1 MKGKTLFKTIIVV
14 FLVAWACLALWPTYK
29 LHNLTAERRLDL
41 ENKGKLVPLLNKA
54 IKLGL
59 DLQGGMYLTYEI
71 DLPELVSQMAENKD
85 PIFEDLMT
93 QVREDMNVR
102 SEGFFALMMEKFTA
116 QNVPLH
122 RYWGDR
128 RDSDA
133 KIINYLEEQSGD
145 AMNRAMQKL
154 RNRIDQ
160 FGVSEPNIQKV
171 GARRIL
177 IELPGVTNETRA
189 KELIGKT
196 ALLEWSLLKDPRVF
210 METVEKIDNAMGRER
225 KGESVENIEPA
236 EKDTTKAV
244 AQQKESQDQSI
255 SVSELFGESE
265 ELDTAT
271 AAIEDTS
278 LLVDEGIFQENPFIA
293 LLRNIRGH
301 EVAVPV
307 DNIHAVK
314 RILARPDLNRFIPS
328 DAAIRWGSEDFEVD
342 GKKYRDLYMV
352 KKEPALLGKH
362 ITDARVTIG
371 SDVRSQGRPIVS
383 FALDSRGRRIFARV
397 TAANLEKRLAII
409 LDSMVV
415 SAPVIQ
421 TKIPDGRG
429 TITGI
434 PTMDEAKMI
443 AIVLRVGALPAP
455 LRIVE
460 ERTVGPSLGQDS
472 IDSGERAILFGFGL
486 VVLFMVV
493 YYRLGGLI
501 ANVALLMNILLLL
514 AMLAQ
519 FGFTL
524 TLPGIAGIV
533 LTIGMAVDANVL
545 VFERIREE
553 LRTGK
558 TVRASIDAGYGR
570 AFRTIF
576 DANFTTLMT
585 AFVLY
590 YFGSGPIRGFA
601 VTLAI
606 GIVVSMFTALVVT
619 RMIFDVI
626 TSRKV
631 MKSLSI

>member
-1 MKGKTLFKTIIVV
+1 MKGKTLFKTIVV
-14 FLVAWACLALWPTYK
+14 IFLVAWACIALWPTYK
-29 LHNLTAERRLDL
+29 LHNLTPDQRESLDN
-41 ENKGKLVPLLNKA
+41 EGKLVPLLEKE
-54 IKLGL
+54 IRLGL

-85 PIFEDLMT
+85 PIFEDLMN

-102 SEGFFALMMEKFTA
+102 SEDFFDILMEKFTTEKVA
-116 QNVPLH
+116 LH

-128 RDSDA
+128 RDSDDRI
-133 KIINYLEEQSGD
+133 KKFLQEQAND
-145 AMNRAMQKL
+145 AMDRAMQKL

-160 FGVSEPNIQKV
+160 FGVAEPNIQKI

-177 IELPGVTNETRA
+177 IELPGVTDQDRA

-196 ALLEWSLLKDPRVF
+196 ALLEWSLLKDSRVF
-210 METVEKIDNAMGRER
+210 MESVEKIDKAIGKER
-225 KGESVENIEPA
+225 KGESVENLELA
-236 EKDTTKAV
+236 EKDSTETV
-244 AQQKESQDQSI
+244 TEQKESQDKSI

-265 ELDTAT
+265 ELDTV
-271 AAIEDTS
+271 AAAKEDTS

-307 DNIHAVK
+307 ENIRAVK
-314 RILARPDLNRFIPS
+314 RILSREDMKRFIPS
-328 DAAIRWGSEDFEVD
+328 DAAVRWGAEDFEVD
-342 GKKYRDLYMV
+342 GKKYRDLYLV

-371 SDVRSQGRPIVS
+371 SDIRSQGRPIVS
-383 FALDSRGRRIFARV
+383 FALDARGRRIFARV
-397 TAANLEKRLAII
+397 TAANLDKRLAII

-455 LRIVE
+455 LRIIE

-472 IDSGERAILFGFGL
+472 IESGQKAILFGFGL
-486 VVLFMVV
+486 VVLFMIV
-493 YYRLGGLI
+493 YYRMAGFI
-501 ANVALLMNILLLL
+501 ANIALVMNILLLL

-553 LRTGK
+553 LKTGK

-570 AFRTIF
+570 AFRTIL
-576 DANFTTLMT
+576 DANVTTLMT

-619 RMIFDVI
+619 RMIFDAI

-631 MKSLSI
+631 MRTLSI

>member
-1 MKGKTLFKTIIVV
+1 MKGKTLFKTIIVI
-14 FLVAWACLALWPTYK
+14 FLVAWACFALWPTYK
-29 LHNLTAERRLDL
+29 LNNLTPDQRESLDD
-41 ENKGKLVPLLNKA
+41 EGKLVPLLEKE
-54 IKLGL
+54 IRLGL

-85 PIFEDLMT
+85 PIFEDLID

-102 SEGFFALMMEKFTA
+102 SEDFFDILMEKFSTEKVA
-116 QNVPLH
+116 LH

-128 RDSDA
+128 RDSDD
-133 KIINYLEEQSGD
+133 KIKKFLQDQAND
-145 AMNRAMQKL
+145 AMDRAMQKL

-160 FGVSEPNIQKV
+160 FGVAEPNIQKI

-177 IELPGVTNETRA
+177 IELPGVTDQARA

-196 ALLEWSLLKDPRVF
+196 ALLEWSLLKDSRVF
-210 METVEKIDNAMGRER
+210 MESVEKIDKAVGKER
-225 KGESVENIEPA
+225 KGESVENLELA
-236 EKDTTKAV
+236 EKDSTETV
-244 AQQKESQDQSI
+244 AEQKESQDKSI

-265 ELDTAT
+265 ELDTV
-271 AAIEDTS
+271 AAAQEDTS

-307 DNIHAVK
+307 ENIRAVK
-314 RILARPDLNRFIPS
+314 RILSREDMRRFIPS
-328 DAAIRWGSEDFEVD
+328 DAAVRWGAEDFEVD
-342 GKKYRDLYMV
+342 GKKYRDLYLV

-371 SDVRSQGRPIVS
+371 NDVRSQGRPIVS
-383 FALDSRGRRIFARV
+383 FALDARGRRIFARV
-397 TAANLEKRLAII
+397 TAANLDKRLAII

-455 LRIVE
+455 LRIIE

-472 IDSGERAILFGFGL
+472 IESGQKAILLGFGL
-486 VVLFMVV
+486 VVLFMIV
-493 YYRLGGLI
+493 YYRMAGFI
-501 ANVALLMNILLLL
+501 ANIALIMNILLLL

-553 LRTGK
+553 LKTGK

-570 AFRTIF
+570 AFRTIL
-576 DANFTTLMT
+576 DANVTTLMT

-619 RMIFDVI
+619 RMIFDAI

-631 MKSLSI
+631 MRTLSI

>member
-1 MKGKTLFKTIIVV
+1 MKGKTLFKTILVL
-14 FLVAWACLALWPTYK
+14 FLIAWACLALWPTYK
-29 LHNLTAERRLDL
+29 LHHLTPDQREELDD
-41 ENKGKLVPLLNKA
+41 EGKLVPLLEKG
-54 IKLGL
+54 IRLGL

-85 PIFEDLMT
+85 PIFEDLMS

-102 SEGFFALMMEKFTA
+102 SEDFFDILMEKFTTEKVA
-116 QNVPLH
+116 LH

-128 RDSDA
+128 RDSDD
-133 KIINYLEEQSGD
+133 KIKKFLQEQADD
-145 AMNRAMQKL
+145 AMDRAMQKL

-160 FGVSEPNIQKV
+160 FGVAEPNIQKV

-177 IELPGVTNETRA
+177 IELPGVTDQDRA
-189 KELIGKT
+189 KALIGKT
-196 ALLEWSLLKDPRVF
+196 ALLEWSLLKDSRVF
-210 METVEKIDNAMGRER
+210 METVEKIDKALSNER
-225 KGESVENIEPA
+225 KGESVENIELAAKDSTETPA
-236 EKDTTKAV
+236 E
-244 AQQKESQDQSI
+244 QKESQDKSI

-265 ELDTAT
+265 ELDTS
-271 AAIEDTS
+271 AAAEEDTS

-301 EVAVPV
+301 EVAVPLE
-307 DNIHAVK
+307 NIRAVK
-314 RILARPDLNRFIPS
+314 RILLREDMKRFVPS
-328 DAAIRWGSEDFEVD
+328 DAVLRWGSEDFEID

-371 SDVRSQGRPIVS
+371 NDVRSQGRPIVS
-383 FALDSRGRRIFARV
+383 FALDARGRRIFARV

-455 LRIVE
+455 LRIIE

-472 IDSGERAILFGFGL
+472 IDSGQKAILLGFGL
-486 VVLFMVV
+486 VVLFMLV

-501 ANVALLMNILLLL
+501 ANIALVMNILLLL

-553 LRTGK
+553 LKTGK

-570 AFRTIF
+570 AFRTIL
-576 DANFTTLMT
+576 DANVTTLMT

-601 VTLAI
+601 ITLAI

-631 MKSLSI
+631 MRTLSI

>member
-1 MKGKTLFKTIIVV
+1 
-14 FLVAWACLALWPTYK
+14 
-29 LHNLTAERRLDL
+29 
-41 ENKGKLVPLLNKA
+41 
-54 IKLGL
+54 
-59 DLQGGMYLTYEI
+59 
-71 DLPELVSQMAENKD
+71 
-85 PIFEDLMT
+85 
-93 QVREDMNVR
+93 
-102 SEGFFALMMEKFTA
+102 
-116 QNVPLH
+116 
-122 RYWGDR
+122 
-128 RDSDA
+128 
-133 KIINYLEEQSGD
+133 
-145 AMNRAMQKL
+145 
-154 RNRIDQ
+154 
-160 FGVSEPNIQKV
+160 
-171 GARRIL
+171 
-177 IELPGVTNETRA
+177 
-189 KELIGKT
+189 
-196 ALLEWSLLKDPRVF
+196 
-210 METVEKIDNAMGRER
+210 
-225 KGESVENIEPA
+225 
-236 EKDTTKAV
+236 
-244 AQQKESQDQSI
+244 
-255 SVSELFGESE
+255 
-265 ELDTAT
+265 
-271 AAIEDTS
+271 
-278 LLVDEGIFQENPFIA
+278 
-293 LLRNIRGH
+293 
-301 EVAVPV
+301 
-307 DNIHAVK
+307 
-314 RILARPDLNRFIPS
+314 
-328 DAAIRWGSEDFEVD
+328 
-342 GKKYRDLYMV
+342 
-352 KKEPALLGKH
+352 
-362 ITDARVTIG
+362 
-371 SDVRSQGRPIVS
+371 
-383 FALDSRGRRIFARV
+383 
-397 TAANLEKRLAII
+397 
-409 LDSMVV
+409 
-415 SAPVIQ
+415 
-421 TKIPDGRG
+421 
-429 TITGI
+429 
-434 PTMDEAKMI
+434 MI

>member
-1 MKGKTLFKTIIVV
+1 MKGKTLFKTIIVI
-14 FLVAWACLALWPTYK
+14 FLVAWACFALWPTYK
-29 LHNLTAERRLDL
+29 LNNLTPDQRESLDD
-41 ENKGKLVPLLNKA
+41 EGKLVPLLEKE
-54 IKLGL
+54 IRLGL

-85 PIFEDLMT
+85 PIFEDLID

-102 SEGFFALMMEKFTA
+102 SEDFFDILMEKFSTEKVA
-116 QNVPLH
+116 LH

-128 RDSDA
+128 RDSDD
-133 KIINYLEEQSGD
+133 KIKKFLQDQAND
-145 AMNRAMQKL
+145 AMDRAMQKL

-160 FGVSEPNIQKV
+160 FGVAEPNIQKI

-177 IELPGVTNETRA
+177 IELPGVTDQARA

-196 ALLEWSLLKDPRVF
+196 ALLEWSLLKDSRVF
-210 METVEKIDNAMGRER
+210 MESVEKIDKALGKER
-225 KGESVENIEPA
+225 KGESVENLELA
-236 EKDTTKAV
+236 EKDSTETV
-244 AQQKESQDQSI
+244 AEQKESQDKSI

-265 ELDTAT
+265 ELDTV
-271 AAIEDTS
+271 AAAQEDTS

-307 DNIHAVK
+307 ENIRAVK
-314 RILARPDLNRFIPS
+314 RILSREDMRRFIPS
-328 DAAIRWGSEDFEVD
+328 DAAVRWGAEDFEVD
-342 GKKYRDLYMV
+342 GKKYRDLYLV

-371 SDVRSQGRPIVS
+371 NDVRSQGRPIVS
-383 FALDSRGRRIFARV
+383 FALDARGRRIFARV
-397 TAANLEKRLAII
+397 TAANLDKRLAII

-455 LRIVE
+455 LRIIE

-472 IDSGERAILFGFGL
+472 IESGQKAILLGFGL
-486 VVLFMVV
+486 VVLFMIV
-493 YYRLGGLI
+493 YYRMAGFI
-501 ANVALLMNILLLL
+501 ANIALIMNILLLL

-553 LRTGK
+553 LKTGK

-570 AFRTIF
+570 AFRTIL
-576 DANFTTLMT
+576 DANVTTLMT

-619 RMIFDVI
+619 RMIFDAI

-631 MKSLSI
+631 MRTLSI